1 MSTVDEIMHGGEYI
15 DRRGRRWCNLVDLKW
30 DADAAVMRTTK
41 IGWCRMRGLTKYDP
55 PISGTHMRLL
65 IERDQ
70 HRDVCP
76 RVGVCR
82 NHPVPRVTFCD
93 VGGFDVWAAGE
104 LTRAEFARPCIATL
118 AEAMDAARALAVR
131 GV

>member
-1 MSTVDEIMHGGEYI
+1 MNTVDEILETGRYT
-15 DRRGRRWCNLVDLKW
+15 DRRGRSWRPNLGDNWVHF
-30 DADAAVMRTTK
+30 
-41 IGWCRMRGLTKYDP
+41 RGRKPRGELFYDVLTDP
-55 PISGTHMRLL
+55 EMRLL

-70 HRDVCP
+70 HRDECP

-104 LTRAEFARPCIATL
+104 LTKAEFARPCIATR
-118 AEAMDAARALAVR
+118 AEAMDAARALAV
-131 GV
+131 GE